1 MLTSVIG
8 RALVVGAF
16 ALTAAPSFA
25 ASSTT
30 EIYLANVRIHADILA
45 ASDKLA
51 GTKAQSDALKRFADN
66 EAKHQGDV
74 LAALD
79 GWRAK
84 VEGATPSQVA
94 SLPLETGRS
103 VADSTVDVNRFSP
116 PPGIGVLF
124 PAATMT
130 LDQMSSLDGTA
141 FDNAYTSTQLGAL
154 KRLEGLYDA
163 YSQTGE
169 DANLRDMAT
178 GELATV
184 RADMAA
190 LGKV

>member
-1 MLTSVIG
+1 MLTSLIG
-8 RALVVGAF
+8 RALVVS
-16 ALTAAPSFA
+16 ALTLTVAPSFA
-25 ASSTT
+25 ATSTT
-30 EIYLANVRIHADILA
+30 EIYLANVRLNVDFLA
-45 ASDKLA
+45 ASSKIA
-51 GTKAQSDALKRFADN
+51 TTKAQGDGIKSFADG
-66 EAKHQGDV
+66 EMKHQGDV

-79 GWRAK
+79 SWRAK

-141 FDNAYTSTQLGAL
+141 FDKAYTSTQLGAL
-154 KRLEGLYDA
+154 KRLEGFYDA

-184 RADMAA
+184 RAEIAA